1 MSLLESIGLAALR
14 RIDPE
19 TAHGLAIRALKTGLV
34 PLPGPVTSDR
44 LRTTLAG
51 LDLPTQARLARA
63 FAALPQR
70 LVTITHDPASL
81 AQADRVI
88 WLEDGRVRAD
98 GAAAEVTAA
107 FMAEMARL
115 GDQDADADLTP

>member
-51 LDLPTQARLARA
+51 LDLPN
-63 FAALPQR
+63 P
-70 LVTITHDPASL
+70 
-81 AQADRVI
+81 
-88 WLEDGRVRAD
+88 
-98 GAAAEVTAA
+98 
-107 FMAEMARL
+107 
-115 GDQDADADLTP
+115 